1 MSNQLTASAIG
12 AQRGSA
18 IASAP
23 ALSEWRLSFV
33 RGFHFQLLILVLVA
47 SRMGRR
53 GVAPVTA
60 GASNV
65 TDSADAIRLSPE
77 LVSEIPA

>member
-18 IASAP
+18 IAGAP

-47 SRMGRR
+47 GGWA
-53 GVAPVTA
+53 GV
-60 GASNV
+60 GWH
-65 TDSADAIRLSPE
+65 R
-77 LVSEIPA
+77 